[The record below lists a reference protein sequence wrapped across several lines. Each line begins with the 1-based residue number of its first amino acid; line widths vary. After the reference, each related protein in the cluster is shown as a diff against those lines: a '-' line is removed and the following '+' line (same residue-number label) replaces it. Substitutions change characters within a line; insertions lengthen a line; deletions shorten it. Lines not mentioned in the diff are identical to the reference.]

1 MPGQPAGHS
10 TRLSA
15 CWGAGHSCP
24 LWHLPPSH
32 RHLPGSGR
40 RSALSPSR
48 SLPVCNGC
56 ECSVSSLGRG
66 ALAACPHGGTRLWS
80 GCAAALP
87 VAACGTP
94 VGRRRQRGME
104 AVRDGGGC
112 VGTAAPAVLASAAP
126 ASRQLLATTA
136 RLNSAPHCSL
146 ASGALVR
153 AFVGHGRPRAGPA
166 PEKPLA
172 RGMAVP
178 GPEALR
184 AGRLALGHP
193 RVPPP
198 ASPSS
203 PIPHLAALLQV
214 PQPLVGLGV
223 SVCLLLLAH
232 VRGPLLDACH
242 EHPGEMLPPD
252 GAALLGVGTLGLW
265 PHKRPHGCR
274 ADPSSQWPLGTMPPR
289 VTKAWRSPWRRLHP
303 FEGSPLVT
311 GTHRPTGGCGSG
323 GTSGVL

>member
-1 MPGQPAGHS
+1 MVW
-10 TRLSA
+10 LS
-15 CWGAGHSCP
+15 CG
-24 LWHLPPSH
+24 
-32 RHLPGSGR
+32 
-40 RSALSPSR
+40 
-48 SLPVCNGC
+48 
-56 ECSVSSLGRG
+56 
-66 ALAACPHGGTRLWS
+66 
-80 GCAAALP
+80 
-87 VAACGTP
+87 AACGCL
-94 VGRRRQRGME
+94 RRTCGE
-104 AVRDGGGC
+104 KEVARDGVGC

-184 AGRLALGHP
+184 AGRLAPGRP

-203 PIPHLAALLQV
+203 PIPHLAALLQA

-223 SVCLLLLAH
+223 SVCLLLLGH
-232 VRGPLLDACH
+232 VCGPLLDACH

-289 VTKAWRSPWRRLHP
+289 VTKAWRSPWRRLCP
-303 FEGSPLVT
+303 FDGSPLAT